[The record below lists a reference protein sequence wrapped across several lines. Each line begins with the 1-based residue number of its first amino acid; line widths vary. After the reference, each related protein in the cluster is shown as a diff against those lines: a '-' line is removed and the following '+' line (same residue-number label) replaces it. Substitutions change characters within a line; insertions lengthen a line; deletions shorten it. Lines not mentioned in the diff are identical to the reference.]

1 MHISAMT
8 SAASALAAV
17 RVPETKEAPGPDRDG
32 DADDTSAISPK
43 PVAAAPPGMGQTVD
57 TAA

>member
-8 SAASALAAV
+8 SAASALSAV
-17 RVPETKEAPGPDRDG
+17 RVSETKEAPGPDRDG
-32 DADDTSAISPK
+32 DADDTGAISQK
-43 PVAAAPPGMGQTVD
+43 PVAATPPGMGQAVD